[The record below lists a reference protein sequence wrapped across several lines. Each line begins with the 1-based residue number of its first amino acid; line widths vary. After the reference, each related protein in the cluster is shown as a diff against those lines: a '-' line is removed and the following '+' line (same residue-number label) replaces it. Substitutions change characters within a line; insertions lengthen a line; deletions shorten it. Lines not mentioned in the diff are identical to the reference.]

1 MTWVDWAILIVLAA
15 ATIGGISQG
24 LLRSICSL
32 CGLIFGLLIAA
43 WNYGRIAALLLP
55 LVRIE
60 AVADAIGF
68 VLIALL
74 VMAIANLLG
83 AVISKTVHKLG
94 LGCLD
99 RLAGAAFGFLQGALL
114 VTLSILVIVAFF
126 PSARWLAEAK
136 LPKLFFG
143 ACHVSTHVSPSELG
157 DRVRHGLVMMEQR
170 APEWMHP
177 PAG

>member
-60 AVADAIGF
+60 PVADAIGF
-68 VLIALL
+68 LLIALL
-74 VMAIANLLG
+74 VMAFANVVG
-83 AVISKTVHKLG
+83 AVISKTVQKLG

-114 VTLSILVIVAFF
+114 VTLSILVMVAFF
-126 PSARWLAEAK
+126 PSAHWLAEAK

-157 DRVRHGLVMMEQR
+157 DRVRHGLVMMELR

-177 PAG
+177 PTG